1 MPKVVKYKNS
11 LAQVNMLLNTTF
23 TNVLALIPEN
33 TETLM
38 LYLCDVLTG
47 KRGLKVENSIPE

>member
-1 MPKVVKYKNS
+1 
-11 LAQVNMLLNTTF
+11 MLLNTIF
-23 TNVLALIPEN
+23 TNVLALIPQN

-47 KRGLKVENSIPE
+47 KRGLKVQNSIPE